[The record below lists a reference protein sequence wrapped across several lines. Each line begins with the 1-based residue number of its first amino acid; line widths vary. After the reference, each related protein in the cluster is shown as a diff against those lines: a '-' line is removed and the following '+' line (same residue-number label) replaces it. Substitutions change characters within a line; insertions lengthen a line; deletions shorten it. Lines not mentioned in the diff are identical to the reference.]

1 MKLSRS
7 TLWAPFATPLSG
19 EAVAILAVASTLTV
33 CGAWGVFATL
43 TELPRTFVPSP
54 LAVLTAGKGM
64 LSDGFAWDIGA
75 STMRI
80 LVAFLISAALAV
92 PLGLLMGTYQT
103 IDAVFEP
110 VVDFLRYVPV
120 PSLLPLFVLWAG
132 IGEGP
137 KFLVLF
143 AGTFL
148 QLIVLVRD
156 STRAVPVLLY
166 DAARTLGARDGQL
179 LRGVTIPYL
188 LPTLYDH
195 LRVTLGWCW
204 TYLVIA
210 ELIAVDRGVGFVIK
224 EAQRFSAGD
233 RLFVCFLTLGAIG
246 LLTDTIMKQ
255 LRPVVFPYTRSDA

>member
-1 MKLSRS
+1 MNPPRRR
-7 TLWAPFATPLSG
+7 LWAPFGTPLSG
-19 EAVAILAVASTLTV
+19 GVIAILAIASTVTL
-33 CGAWGVFATL
+33 CGVWSVFATA
-43 TELPRTFVPSP
+43 TDLPRSFVPTP
-54 LAVLTAGKGM
+54 LAVLTAAQDM
-64 LSDGFAWDIGA
+64 FLDGFALDIGA
-75 STMRI
+75 STIRI
-80 LVAFLISAALAV
+80 LVAFLVSAALAV
-92 PLGLLMGTYQT
+92 PLGLLMGTYKT
-103 IDAVFEP
+103 IDAVFQP

-143 AGTFL
+143 AGTFF
-148 QLIVLVRD
+148 QLVVLVRD

-179 LRGVTIPYL
+179 LRGVAVPYL
-188 LPTLYDH
+188 FPTLYDH

-210 ELIAVDRGVGFVIK
+210 ELVAVEKGVGFVIK

-246 LLTDTIMKQ
+246 LLTDTILKQ
-255 LRPVVFPYTRSDA
+255 LRPVVFPYTRGVA